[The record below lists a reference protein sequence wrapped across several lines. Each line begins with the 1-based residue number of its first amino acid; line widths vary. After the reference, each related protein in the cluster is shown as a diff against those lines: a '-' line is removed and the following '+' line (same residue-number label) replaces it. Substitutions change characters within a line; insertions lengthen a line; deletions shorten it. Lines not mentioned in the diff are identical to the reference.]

1 MYLSLKT
8 TSKFS
13 SWIAG
18 VITFSSVLLPQIF
31 FSNPIALAQIGASPL
46 VIQVQAQ
53 RGKAQGI
60 ISVRNTTNEPTRVR
74 IYTEP
79 FTYEREQGFQI
90 LEQSEQNL
98 APYLRFSPR
107 EMTIPPQSERRVRL
121 LTQFPPSLPDGEYR
135 AVVFAESLTESR
147 DAQQNLVGIVAR
159 IGTTVYVRKG
169 DLQPNLA
176 VENIFYDQKEQKIK
190 VLVSNSGQASALPE
204 LTWKITQNGK
214 LVAEGETPETTV
226 IREGERVLQ
235 ISPTIEDENGVPK
248 PLPLKSGNYQLSGE
262 LIWQIDD
269 KNPNIVPFKTNLSVS
284 N

>member
-1 MYLSLKT
+1 MFFSLAKKKLS
-8 TSKFS
+8 F
-13 SWIAG
+13 WVAG
-18 VITFSSVLLPQIF
+18 ILTFSSIVLLRTL
-31 FSNPIALAQIGASPL
+31 FSNPIALAQVGASPL

-60 ISVRNTTNEPTRVR
+60 IKVKNTTNKPSRVR

-90 LEQSEQNL
+90 LEQSEQDL
-98 APYLRFSPR
+98 SPYLRFSPR

-135 AVVFAESLTESR
+135 TVVFAESLTEAR
-147 DAQQNLVGIVAR
+147 DAQQNLVGIITRV
-159 IGTTVYVRKG
+159 GTTVYVRKG

-176 VENIFYDQKEQKIK
+176 VEKVFYDQKEQKIK

-226 IREGERVLQ
+226 IRQGERVLQ
-235 ISPTIEDENGVPK
+235 ISPTIEDENGVPQ
-248 PLPLKSGNYQLSGE
+248 PLPLKSGNYKLSGE
-262 LIWQIDD
+262 LIWQIEDN
-269 KNPNIVPFKTNLSVS
+269 NPNIVPFETNLSVS